1 MLKPI
6 DQTSRIEGHPQID
19 FAQGTLPVR
28 FADELVA
35 AKQRSPV
42 LKWIETSLT
51 KAWNW
56 IQKTPSLRGI
66 RNFLAKV
73 YHWIKYDLFFLFNDE
88 EEEFNEEY
96 RTEIAEFQ
104 DLYLDMMDAKTEAGR
119 RTVKKNF
126 YGLSKGL
133 QKLIK
138 EELCTILKADRTDLS
153 PDEISTRVNEVMND
167 PFKSF
172 DVEANKEKMEGNII
186 RDPRLEPM
194 ARAILSTKNKL

>member
-35 AKQRSPV
+35 AKQQSPV

-66 RNFLAKV
+66 RDFLAKV

-88 EEEFNEEY
+88 EEELNEEY
-96 RTEIAEFQ
+96 RAEIDEFYN
-104 DLYLDMMDAKTEAGR
+104 LYYDMVGADTDAGR

-126 YGLSKGL
+126 YNLSKGL

-138 EELCTILKADRTDLS
+138 EELYTILKEDRRDLS
-153 PDEISTRVNEVMND
+153 SDEISARVDEVVND

-172 DVEANKEKMEGNII
+172 DERANRENMEGNTMV
-186 RDPRLEPM
+186 DSRLEPM
-194 ARAILSTKNKL
+194 ARAIMSTISKL